1 MWYILNKTYDAVGVL
16 NNKIPK
22 GCPILRDSWK
32 GQLED
37 GYTTLE
43 FDVYASH
50 PQASFLSRGAFI
62 IYTDN
67 PDGYELF
74 RITKTTESHGLEEI
88 KTVYCE
94 TAATQ
99 DLIGQIIEP
108 KSFVGASL
116 SDIVKFLLSN
126 TGWELGVCYYDEIIS
141 VDFDDY
147 PTALEAIRNTIKQFG
162 AEIEFKV
169 EFDGQEV
176 ARKVVNLYE
185 KRGTKTGVS
194 FEYARNLEGLRK
206 IEDGNKIVT
215 AMIGIASNEDKNGN
229 PILLMNAQKKPPEGF
244 EVVGNM
250 IVDVNALQEYGNNG
264 ANVVDKFIDETA
276 TNPVEL
282 FDNTIEALKK
292 VNHPVFSYEATVV
305 MMEQIEGY
313 EHTKSSI
320 GDTIYIKD
328 ISSEPP
334 TYLEARILNKELST
348 VQKDKG
354 SIVLGEY
361 VPLTIQPIQAVEK
374 AQRTLQLKEKVWNA
388 TIDRAKEAQEGVEE
402 VKKQV
407 PYKVELVSSNG
418 TTFKNG
424 LIDTEITA
432 IVYKGKENITDTLP
446 KTAFIW
452 TKKDKDGFFDVA
464 WNYEHVGIGN
474 KITVSSFDVVQRA
487 VFTCDL
493 DLPEEE

>member
-1 MWYILNKTYDAVGVL
+1 MWYILNKTYDTVGVL
-16 NNKIPK
+16 DNKIPN
-22 GCPILRDSWK
+22 GIPILRDSWK

-43 FDVYASH
+43 FDVFASH
-50 PQASFLSRGAFI
+50 PKASLLTRGSFI

-74 RITKTTESHGLEEI
+74 RITKPTESHGLDEV
-88 KTVYCE
+88 KTIYCE

-116 SDIVKFLLSN
+116 SDIVRFLLSN

-141 VDFDDY
+141 IDFDDY

-176 ARKVVNLYE
+176 VRRIVNLYE

-194 FEYARNLEGLRK
+194 FEYSRNLEGLRK
-206 IEDGNKIVT
+206 IEDGNKVVT
-215 AMIGIASNEDKNGN
+215 AMIGIASNEDANGN

-244 EVVGNM
+244 EVIGNM

-264 ANVVDKFIDETA
+264 VNVVDKFIDQTA
-276 TNPVEL
+276 MNPVEL
-282 FDNTIEALKK
+282 FDNTLEALKK
-292 VNHPVFSYEATVV
+292 VNHPIVSYEADVL
-305 MMEQIEGY
+305 MMEQLEGY
-313 EHTKSSI
+313 EHTKVSI
-320 GDTIYIKD
+320 GDTIFVKD
-328 ISSEPP
+328 VTSQPP

-374 AQRTLQLKEKVWNA
+374 AQRTLQLKEKLWNA
-388 TIDRAKEAQEGVEE
+388 TIDRSKEAQEGVEE

-407 PYKVELVSSNG
+407 PYKVDFESSNG
-418 TTFKNG
+418 TVFKNG
-424 LIDTEITA
+424 VIDTQITA

-452 TKKDKDGFFDVA
+452 TKTDKDGFFDVA
-464 WNYEHVGIGN
+464 WNYDHVGVGKTIS
-474 KITVSSFDVVQRA
+474 VSSY
-487 VFTCDL
+487 DL
-493 DLPEEE
+493 FEKANFKCEIDLPDE

>member
-305 MMEQIEGY
+305 MMEQLEGY
-313 EHTKSSI
+313 EHTKVSI
-320 GDTIYIKD
+320 GDTIFIKD

-432 IVYKGKENITDTLP
+432 IVYKGKENITATLP